1 MPKFCL
7 FIALAASALVCG
19 CNKDIRANTEKIDSL
34 TQKMF
39 VLQQQQAQQLA
50 DMQKLLSGLPVQLN
64 ESQLEF
70 FLKGQE
76 KALFYQTNVLYLLV
90 TVDKRIQAQFQEAAE
105 ARAAAS
111 QQALNY
117 HTNETD
123 LVLYSAAKVIAALN
137 EQEEQ
142 LLAKVQA
149 DLRQTGSSL
158 SNQLTQQVRQLAADK
173 SVENRLKAIE
183 VSLARLERNLQ
194 LLQAQLKTTNI
205 PAARTQ

>member
-7 FIALAASALVCG
+7 LIALAASALVCG

-105 ARAAAS
+105 ARAVAS

-142 LLAKVQA
+142 LLTKVQA

-158 SNQLTQQVRQLAADK
+158 SNQLAQQARQLAADK

-183 VSLARLERNLQ
+183 VSLAQLQRNLE

-205 PAARTQ
+205 PAAGTQ